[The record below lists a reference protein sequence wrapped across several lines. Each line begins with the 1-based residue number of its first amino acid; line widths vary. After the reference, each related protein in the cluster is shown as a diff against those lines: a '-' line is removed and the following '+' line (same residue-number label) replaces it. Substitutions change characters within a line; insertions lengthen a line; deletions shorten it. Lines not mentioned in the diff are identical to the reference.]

1 MSEKHDDDVHLEE
14 VYAKSEE
21 FFEKNKKQLGIGI
34 GAVVVAIAAVFYY
47 FNVYLPPLEIEAQ
60 NSIYKAQGYFEVDSF
75 QLAMNGDNQGSL
87 GFYDI
92 VDQYGSTAAGNLA
105 KYYLGVSLLRTG
117 QYEDAIAYFD
127 AYDAKD
133 QMTAAIS
140 LGATGDAYAEL
151 QNTEKALDYYVKAA
165 NANNNEFTTPLYLL
179 KAGTLAET
187 LQKYNDALKYYKRI
201 EKDYPLTQE
210 GRSVKKYIARAEGFA
225 K

>member
-34 GAVVVAIAAVFYY
+34 GAVVVVIAAVFYY

-60 NSIYKAQGYFEVDSF
+60 NSIYKAQGYFEADSF

-151 QNTEKALDYYVKAA
+151 QNTEKALDFYVKAA
-165 NANNNEFTTPLYLL
+165 NANDNEFTTPIYLL

-187 LQKYNDALKYYKRI
+187 LGDYNDALKYYKRI
-201 EKDYPLTQE
+201 QSDYPLTQE
-210 GRSVKKYIARAEGFA
+210 GRSIKKYIARAEGFA